1 LSTKSLKANWKPE
14 GITVKNFKSKIGVTD
29 ECNPLDGEF
38 QDDEFHAP

>member
-1 LSTKSLKANWKPE
+1 LSTTSLEANWKPE

-38 QDDEFHAP
+38 QDDEFQVP